1 MAELELQP
9 ARRERLAD
17 VLYGQILEQLTSGTL
32 QEGDR
37 LPPESEISRNF
48 GVSRP
53 VVRQALQHLRADGL
67 IVARRGAGTYVQ
79 MRPSTGKKAAPPPAD
94 IARFLRS
101 FEVRIAV
108 EGEAARLAATRH
120 SQAHLTRLKAAMSA
134 LEKSF
139 ENGVRGEDEDFAFHL
154 ALAEASDNPLF
165 SLVLNDLHKT
175 VLGSMTTALNVAR
188 LGAAARR
195 QHVLAEHHRIIEA
208 VAAREPENAALYV
221 RYHLTQAR
229 ARVANAQC

>member
-37 LPPESEISRNF
+37 LPPESEISRTF

-79 MRPSTGKKAAPPPAD
+79 MRPSAGTKSAPPAD

-108 EGEAARLAATRH
+108 ESEAARLAATRH
-120 SQAHLTRLKAAMSA
+120 TQAHLTRLKAAMGE

-175 VLGSMTTALNVAR
+175 VLGSMTTALTVAR

-195 QHVLAEHHRIIEA
+195 QHVLAEHQRIIEA
-208 VAAREPENAALYV
+208 IAAREPENAALYV

-229 ARVANAQC
+229 ARVANAHH